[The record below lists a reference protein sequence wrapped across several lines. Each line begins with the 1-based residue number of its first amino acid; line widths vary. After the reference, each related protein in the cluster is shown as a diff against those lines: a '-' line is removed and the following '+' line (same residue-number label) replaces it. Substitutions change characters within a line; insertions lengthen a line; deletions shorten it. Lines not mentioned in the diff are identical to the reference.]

1 MAVVHRFLFSCH
13 AGLFSRCLIF
23 LVATA
28 SLLGAQTSFAQQS
41 SAQPRY
47 AEESETNP
55 AYLAEIE
62 LHTAAELH
70 SVLKRADKLFSDGD
84 FQAGSSPP
92 VAFILHGV
100 EAKALQ
106 RSKYQQNKALV
117 DLAARLSAFQV
128 VDIKV
133 CETWMKGQRI
143 DTTTLPPFIGIVP
156 NGPKEK
162 KRLMEEQG
170 YVYF

>member
-1 MAVVHRFLFSCH
+1 M
-13 AGLFSRCLIF
+13 RCLIL

-28 SLLGAQTSFAQQS
+28 SLVGAQLSFAQQPS
-41 SAQPRY
+41 SQPGY
-47 AEESETNP
+47 SQDFEIGT

-62 LHTAAELH
+62 LHTAEELH

-84 FQAGSSPP
+84 FKTGSSPP
-92 VAFILHGV
+92 VAFILHGA
-100 EAKALQ
+100 EANALQ
-106 RSKYQQNKALV
+106 QSKYQQNKALV

-133 CETWMKGQRI
+133 CETWMKGQKI
-143 DTTTLPPFIGIVP
+143 DAKTLPPFIGTVP
-156 NGPKEK
+156 YAPDAK
-162 KRLMEEQG
+162 KRLLEEQG